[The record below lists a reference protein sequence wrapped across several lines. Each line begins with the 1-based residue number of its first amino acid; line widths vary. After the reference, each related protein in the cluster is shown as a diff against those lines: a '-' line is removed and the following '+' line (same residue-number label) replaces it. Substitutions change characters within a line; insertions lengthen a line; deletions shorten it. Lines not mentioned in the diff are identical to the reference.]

1 MGFDRYVE
9 ELTHGADPDIA
20 EPEIH
25 FASKVT
31 RDLSQRTDCLGIAD
45 VSWHHQHLRVQG
57 ATVRCDNLQILA
69 AARGK
74 HERPALFCEGLCRRP
89 TDAAGC
95 AHDDCG
101 SALSWR
107 SHHRVPPFA
116 FLRPNR
122 VVSRS
127 EEHTSELQ
135 SLMRISYA
143 VFCLKKKK
151 QQYKQIK

>member
-45 VSWHHQHLRVQG
+45 VSWHHHHLRVQG
-57 ATVRCDNLQILA
+57 ATVRCDNLQILS

-74 HERPALFCEGLCRRP
+74 HERPALFGHGPCLP
-89 TDAAGC
+89 PPDPAGC
-95 AHDDCG
+95 PHDAPG
-101 SALSWR
+101 SA
-107 SHHRVPPFA
+107 A
-116 FLRPNR
+116 
-122 VVSRS
+122 SR
-127 EEHTSELQ
+127 
-135 SLMRISYA
+135 RG
-143 VFCLKKKK
+143 
-151 QQYKQIK
+151 

>member
-57 ATVRCDNLQILA
+57 ETVRCDNLQILA

-74 HERPALFCEGLCRRP
+74 HRAEERRVGKTCVNTCRYRWSQYQLIKNNIAL
-89 TDAAGC
+89 
-95 AHDDCG
+95 HN
-101 SALSWR
+101 
-107 SHHRVPPFA
+107 SHNQRIKK
-116 FLRPNR
+116 
-122 VVSRS
+122 
-127 EEHTSELQ
+127 HT
-135 SLMRISYA
+135 
-143 VFCLKKKK
+143 
-151 QQYKQIK
+151 

>member
-9 ELTHGADPDIA
+9 ELTHGADPGIA

-107 SHHRVPPFA
+107 SHHRVP
-116 FLRPNR
+116 
-122 VVSRS
+122 RS

-135 SLMRISYA
+135 SLMRNSYA
-143 VFCLKKKK
+143 VFCLKTKI
-151 QQYKQIK
+151 YSIVCPNY

>member
-1 MGFDRYVE
+1 MSICPMTNMVCSDDLLMGFDRYVE

-69 AARGK
+69 AARGT
-74 HERPALFCEGLCRRP
+74 HARPALFCDVLRRP
-89 TDAAGC
+89 PPLPRGC
-95 AHDDCG
+95 APH
-101 SALSWR
+101 
-107 SHHRVPPFA
+107 
-116 FLRPNR
+116 
-122 VVSRS
+122 
-127 EEHTSELQ
+127 
-135 SLMRISYA
+135 
-143 VFCLKKKK
+143 
-151 QQYKQIK
+151 

>member
-1 MGFDRYVE
+1 MGIDRYVE

-20 EPEIH
+20 EPENH

-31 RDLSQRTDCLGIAD
+31 RDRSQLTDCLVIAD
-45 VSWHHQHLRVQG
+45 VSGHHQHLRVQG

-122 VVSRS
+122 VVSAPPP
-127 EEHTSELQ
+127 
-135 SLMRISYA
+135 RILPEIGRASCRES
-143 VFCLKKKK
+143 VC
-151 QQYKQIK
+151 QYV